1 MRVAAGGEAGAQD
14 KNERVAVGCDRAVNI
29 QQERG
34 AMIHAVDD
42 IALARGDKRLLG
54 GGRGRSVRNGERERC
69 VDDEREGA

>member
-1 MRVAAGGEAGAQD
+1 
-14 KNERVAVGCDRAVNI
+14 
-29 QQERG
+29 
-34 AMIHAVDD
+34 MIHAADD